1 MNKKEVLEVIENY
14 EQQLKLPTTDV
25 LSNGCQKLVQAL
37 SDQFPK
43 LKQIIKLENS
53 KLFVNKKI
61 NRKNRLE
68 GIDEFVHA

>member
-1 MNKKEVLEVIENY
+1 
-14 EQQLKLPTTDV
+14 LPTTDV

-37 SDQFPK
+37 SDQFPN

-53 KLFVNKKI
+53 KLYVNKQI
-61 NRKNRLE
+61 NRRNRLE